1 MDVTSLLIPAGAAG
15 RMPQQQ
21 QQQDPLNMTPTPS
34 IITNTTD
41 PSTGVVTPQSEKEVS
56 RSNSESRT
64 PNRSRTP
71 WDAGGYSLPLT
82 LDTKLIR
89 TQLATKPVLYGE
101 SPTQEHHHMEPSSP
115 HSLSKHKF
123 SDSHSSLASSYTTAS
138 SNNSGTHSRISSLS
152 TVSEFQP
159 MNHLI
164 NEFSSLE
171 AKMSDENDRN
181 SSSNSNATAIHDDPN
196 SRVMMGNDSDPL
208 VDPALQ
214 PLSPFTLN
222 STSMELQ
229 NSAVMAHSNEGD
241 NVLKSEQPRSHRA
254 QSPSDAILFNSN
266 PTNVRE
272 PVMDMGRRTSDTLA
286 YGYQPGHKRS
296 ASAPD
301 FPAVRARY
309 QPSGGFAAPIVEPP
323 TYSPSMSYNQSFNMF
338 DQPRRVSSPSDEDGY
353 GEETASSAT
362 RSDQTV
368 PTTAST
374 VPATQPWENPTVE
387 GPEEDRDAEDPGA
400 ASDYDEEST
409 PRCLFGVRPCDT
421 GSQLRKA
428 VSHIFGRNK
437 LCTRQIPDNA
447 WVHYCRKH
455 YQRSRYRA
463 GPDYSLTQIGLV
475 IRQINKIRN
484 WSDYNVA
491 HNRSSGVVTSWRLQ
505 LRKREEKRR
514 ETKQQLS
521 QVGKKRRRVDG
532 EGYEED
538 EEDDEGQPGSAS
550 RNSDFATQQGQA
562 PPQWLIE
569 KLGDGYTTDEVL
581 GIARRLKDELEA
593 GTTRLIPDIE
603 ILPNITSDR
612 AEEPKPRTKPQRRAP
627 PQPSRVPPSR
637 SRLPPYGYGHRS
649 TLSESSRGASHLDH
663 LQDVVGMSHWDNPS
677 KRQRGTEYGQ
687 VRNPWGQQ
695 PTTTLPIRSSND
707 PSAFGG
713 SLGTASHSQNL
724 STGGYG
730 YGMSMQRP
738 SPGFPTPTSLTPS
751 ASWDT
756 STNRLPNNQYGSGTM
771 QSAYPQLGSGS
782 STASSTMSYG
792 YGTSYSQPATQQ
804 SFYSGSPYGSS
815 AVPQASAQPRTSNLY
830 GDAWGNY
837 NQTGTDNTFNQ
848 SGRMNGQSPA
858 RTHQRHVSA
867 PWPNSSMNMTPTYQ
881 FTNPGAVPQFATN
894 NSALDPSLGGS
905 HQRRSSMPHNQMGTV
920 GRNSGLN
927 TPQMT
932 PAIRSG
938 SGSEHET
945 SQSYDPHRP
954 PSSSGRY
961 DYATTHR

>member
-1 MDVTSLLIPAGAAG
+1 M
-15 RMPQQQ
+15 
-21 QQQDPLNMTPTPS
+21 
-34 IITNTTD
+34 
-41 PSTGVVTPQSEKEVS
+41 
-56 RSNSESRT
+56 
-64 PNRSRTP
+64 
-71 WDAGGYSLPLT
+71 
-82 LDTKLIR
+82 
-89 TQLATKPVLYGE
+89 
-101 SPTQEHHHMEPSSP
+101 
-115 HSLSKHKF
+115 
-123 SDSHSSLASSYTTAS
+123 
-138 SNNSGTHSRISSLS
+138 
-152 TVSEFQP
+152 
-159 MNHLI
+159 
-164 NEFSSLE
+164 
-171 AKMSDENDRN
+171 
-181 SSSNSNATAIHDDPN
+181 
-196 SRVMMGNDSDPL
+196 
-208 VDPALQ
+208 
-214 PLSPFTLN
+214 
-222 STSMELQ
+222 
-229 NSAVMAHSNEGD
+229 
-241 NVLKSEQPRSHRA
+241 
-254 QSPSDAILFNSN
+254 DAI
-266 PTNVRE
+266 
-272 PVMDMGRRTSDTLA
+272 DRRTSDTLA

-695 PTTTLPIRSSND
+695 PTTTLLIRSSND

-713 SLGTASHSQNL
+713 IPRHRFALAKPEHRWVRIRHVDAASFPRLSYPNQLDPFGFLGYIHESVAQQPVRQWNHAVGL
-724 STGGYG
+724 SPAGLRFIYRE
-730 YGMSMQRP
+730 QHHVI
-738 SPGFPTPTSLTPS
+738 
-751 ASWDT
+751 
-756 STNRLPNNQYGSGTM
+756 RLRDI
-771 QSAYPQLGSGS
+771 L
-782 STASSTMSYG
+782 
-792 YGTSYSQPATQQ
+792 QPARD
-804 SFYSGSPYGSS
+804 S
-815 AVPQASAQPRTSNLY
+815 AVFLQRLSLWKQR
-830 GDAWGNY
+830 
-837 NQTGTDNTFNQ
+837 
-848 SGRMNGQSPA
+848 SPA
-858 RTHQRHVSA
+858 GKRT
-867 PWPNSSMNMTPTYQ
+867 
-881 FTNPGAVPQFATN
+881 ATN
-894 NSALDPSLGGS
+894 QQPVRRCLG
-905 HQRRSSMPHNQMGTV
+905 QLQP
-920 GRNSGLN
+920 
-927 TPQMT
+927 
-932 PAIRSG
+932 
-938 SGSEHET
+938 
-945 SQSYDPHRP
+945 DWHRQ
-954 PSSSGRY
+954 
-961 DYATTHR
+961 HF